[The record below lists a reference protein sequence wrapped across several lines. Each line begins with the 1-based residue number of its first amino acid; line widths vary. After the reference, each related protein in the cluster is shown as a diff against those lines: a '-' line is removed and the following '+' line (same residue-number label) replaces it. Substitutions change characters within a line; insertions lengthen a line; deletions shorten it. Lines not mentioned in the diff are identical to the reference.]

1 MMHDPADA
9 WEVECR
15 RYEEV
20 RMARFCGE
28 CGRFIEIPE
37 EHGDPEYGWCPVE
50 KDWVYAGRT
59 VAETGCDYWRG

>member
-1 MMHDPADA
+1 MSDIADA

-15 RYEEV
+15 RRHGV
-20 RMARFCGE
+20 NMARFCGE
-28 CGRFIEIPE
+28 CDHFIGIPK

-50 KDWVYAGRT
+50 SDWVYAGRT